1 MQSWQWSMRGRRMRR
16 GGWVAAPMACPAEAG
31 RLSPAPPCPSSLHT
45 PTRSAVGLAAY
56 SHDNW
61 LPEHQMCVQNKWRKC
76 SVLALVKR
84 YCHKTFVLVGS
95 TRHPHLFH
103 TLTKLP
109 GNHLPFPF
117 ISSLHCLGFQML
129 LKRSRTMKCGYSLF
143 KSRGKSRLS
152 INRVN
157 FKNNSH
163 LKVSGNSGK
172 SSVTAKAL
180 RTHGLI

>member
-1 MQSWQWSMRGRRMRR
+1 MIVQAGRGQRGLGSRGLWPEELSCVQSWQWSMRGRRMRR

-95 TRHPHLFH
+95 IYKTPPFIPHLNKITRKPSSLSIYFIIA
-103 TLTKLP
+103 LP
-109 GNHLPFPF
+109 GFSNVIKTQQNYEMWL
-117 ISSLHCLGFQML
+117 
-129 LKRSRTMKCGYSLF
+129 
-143 KSRGKSRLS
+143 
-152 INRVN
+152 
-157 FKNNSH
+157 
-163 LKVSGNSGK
+163 
-172 SSVTAKAL
+172 
-180 RTHGLI
+180 